1 MQKGKFTKREENRM
15 AEQMEILLKTEH
27 KPEAAA
33 VLQLLDEMT
42 PDEQKE
48 FLIFMQGARFAKGL
62 ERKKTIPAAQTV

>member
-1 MQKGKFTKREENRM
+1 M
-15 AEQMEILLKTEH
+15 AEQMEILLKTEN
-27 KPEAAA
+27 KPEAVA

-62 ERKKTIPAAQTV
+62 ERKKMITAAQTV